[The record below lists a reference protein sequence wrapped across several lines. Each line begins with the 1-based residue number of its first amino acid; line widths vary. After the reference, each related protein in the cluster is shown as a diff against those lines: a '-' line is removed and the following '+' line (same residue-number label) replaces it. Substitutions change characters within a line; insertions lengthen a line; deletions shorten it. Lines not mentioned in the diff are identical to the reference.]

1 MIWNNHH
8 QITKL
13 VVKNYEGGRN
23 FFTPIAHVG
32 LGTAPSHHD
41 GLFPFNNF
49 FLVPFNNIPCDSH
62 R

>member
-32 LGTAPSHHD
+32 LGTAPTITT
-41 GLFPFNNF
+41 
-49 FLVPFNNIPCDSH
+49 FLQLLEQP
-62 R
+62 

>member
-23 FFTPIAHVG
+23 FFTPMAHVG
-32 LGTAPSHHD
+32 LETAPSHHD
-41 GLFPFNNF
+41 GLSLLTTFSCSF
-49 FLVPFNNIPCDSH
+49 
-62 R
+62 